1 MAAESWTIDHN
12 RVQVGAAGQR
22 SRSPGYTAVAPLE
35 CTWKPASR
43 AIDLCHHQATT
54 RHHNPR
60 LYCPQVGRGQA
71 AYRRARSLLEQ
82 WRHFDLGWASVN
94 APPVKPGSPVVVTAF
109 SLCCWSCNP
118 LRISFVEEGGL
129 RRNAQQLP
137 PWVGAPPTAAEGASL
152 RQQRLHGGGSGV
164 LGLLGTGGGKR
175 TQHQQQAAA
184 AEAAAALPPRGR
196 RFAFAHT
203 TLQGHQ
209 IRGEERF
216 CVAWNAQDDSGAQ
229 PGGLWW
235 RGPACPPASRPSA
248 PVRAPATRLCC
259 IKPRPPHS

>member
-1 MAAESWTIDHN
+1 MELSACSLPFNFPHLGITRTSPPLPEAVAAESWTIDHN
-12 RVQVGAAGQR
+12 RV
-22 SRSPGYTAVAPLE
+22 
-35 CTWKPASR
+35 
-43 AIDLCHHQATT
+43 
-54 RHHNPR
+54 
-60 LYCPQVGRGQA
+60 QVGRGQA

-216 CVAWNAQDDSGAQ
+216 CVAWNAQDDSVWYEIYT
-229 PGGLWW
+229 L
-235 RGPACPPASRPSA
+235 SRPGSWITA
-248 PVRAPATRLCC
+248 AAHPLLRAFQRKFAADSCDAMQRQMAA
-259 IKPRPPHS
+259 RA